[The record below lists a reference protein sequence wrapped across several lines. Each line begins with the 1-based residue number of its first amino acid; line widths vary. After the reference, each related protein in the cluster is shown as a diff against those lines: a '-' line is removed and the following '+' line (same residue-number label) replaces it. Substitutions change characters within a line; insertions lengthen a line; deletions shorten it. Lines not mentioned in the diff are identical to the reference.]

1 MEDYEISKNFSEGES
16 IPKSKEIEK
25 LENIKKTVIISS
37 GKNNYE
43 IDFLN
48 EINILSIVA
57 KRKEGLFPVQYKG
70 EFILEDIKKVGLFHD
85 YKSIDECLFE
95 IFEGLDSK
103 PTLTEKDNQNIILS
117 VPLHTKKYPNINFQL
132 KQKRKSDS
140 NKNEDLIDTLL
151 NMKREKDNEIKE
163 LKSKIEKLEGLLLIK
178 NKNNL
183 ENNEKIEGSS
193 LEIFNI
199 GKDSYSEFFPD
210 IYEYK
215 ENISVFGYT
224 LILECN
230 NENDINDVSNTF
242 YENKDDIKK
251 LFGIN
256 DNKSVDIRIRKNKK
270 TIYFDLVKFKKV
282 NDPLTGEEITNEDFL
297 FNELIEEE
305 TLVLYV
311 PLMANGLKAKI
322 STEMT
327 LLDLFEI
334 KNQEKLNKII
344 YNTKLDFEGE
354 TIKSKIFMS
363 FLILMFNQVKK
374 DEIGK
379 KFYNLIND
387 IFLTVI
393 SGNYSYKLNNKEIF
407 DNFKEDIEGVLQFLK
422 NLSFA
427 CVNFFKDPKFKVFQ
441 KLDFNKITL
450 GICGSPKFKVGFIG
464 MKFQSLKNNEFVN
477 KVLNNQ
483 LKIEEEAIILKI
495 K

>member
-1 MEDYEISKNFSEGES
+1 M
-16 IPKSKEIEK
+16 
-25 LENIKKTVIISS
+25 
-37 GKNNYE
+37 
-43 IDFLN
+43 
-48 EINILSIVA
+48 
-57 KRKEGLFPVQYKG
+57 
-70 EFILEDIKKVGLFHD
+70 
-85 YKSIDECLFE
+85 
-95 IFEGLDSK
+95 
-103 PTLTEKDNQNIILS
+103 
-117 VPLHTKKYPNINFQL
+117 
-132 KQKRKSDS
+132 
-140 NKNEDLIDTLL
+140 
-151 NMKREKDNEIKE
+151 
-163 LKSKIEKLEGLLLIK
+163 
-178 NKNNL
+178 
-183 ENNEKIEGSS
+183 
-193 LEIFNI
+193 
-199 GKDSYSEFFPD
+199 
-210 IYEYK
+210 
-215 ENISVFGYT
+215 
-224 LILECN
+224 
-230 NENDINDVSNTF
+230 
-242 YENKDDIKK
+242 
-251 LFGIN
+251 
-256 DNKSVDIRIRKNKK
+256 
-270 TIYFDLVKFKKV
+270 VKFKKV
-282 NDPLTGEEITNEDFL
+282 NDPLTEEEITHEDFL

-441 KLDFNKITL
+441 KINFNKIKL

-464 MKFQSLKNNEFVN
+464 MKFQSLKNNEFIN
-477 KVLNNQ
+477 KVLNS
-483 LKIEEEAIILKI
+483 
-495 K
+495 